1 MSKRIIKLKESDIL
15 KLVKRV
21 LSEDQGNQKTS
32 LVKLISFTCYK
43 PGVIEI
49 TVDQCGTA
57 DAGCYTFIDATKGS
71 NDWKP
76 TLQEEKKYEYWKITC
91 EDLKK
96 DIVMN
101 TTYQGI
107 QYITKCRELAQYLL
121 YKANCC
127 GGNKIG
133 GGDKNGGGDCAGKP
147 GCGGGRVGGGDVPV
161 AGCTTIRCKVESEI
175 DKCTKKKYTWREVKK
190 AFEEEFPAGAPSGSS
205 ERNQQLW
212 KEWKK
217 GWRPKCKD
225 GSSTGG
231 DKQGGGQ
238 TGGDRPIYAG

>member
-1 MSKRIIKLKESDIL
+1 MSQRIIKLKESDIV
-15 KLVKRV
+15 KLVKN
-21 LSEDQGNQKTS
+21 LISENQVGDNTYQA
-32 LVKLISFTCYK
+32 KLIAFKCYK
-43 PGVIEI
+43 PGIVEI
-49 TVDQCGTA
+49 TIGQCGTI
-57 DAGCYTFIDATKGS
+57 DRGCYTFIYPDTTG
-71 NDWKP
+71 
-76 TLQEEKKYEYWKITC
+76 TLREEIAQGKNETWTVTC

-96 DIVMN
+96 GIVYN
-101 TTYQGI
+101 KQG
-107 QYITKCRELAQYLL
+107 YIIRCPELAKYLV
-121 YKANCC
+121 YKSNCC

-231 DKQGGGQ
+231 DKQGG
-238 TGGDRPIYAG
+238 DKPIYAG

>member
-1 MSKRIIKLKESDIL
+1 MSKRIIKLKESDIV

-21 LSEDQGNQKTS
+21 ISEDQVDGNTS
-32 LVKLISFTCYK
+32 QSKLVAFKCYK

-57 DAGCYTFIDATKGS
+57 DAGCYTFIFPKRTGAAPRLGAV
-71 NDWKP
+71 
-76 TLQEEKKYEYWKITC
+76 TLQEEFKGETWKVTC

-96 DIVMN
+96 GFIYN
-101 TTYQGI
+101 Q
-107 QYITKCRELAQYLL
+107 QEYIIKCRELAQYLL

-231 DKQGGGQ
+231 DKQGG
-238 TGGDRPIYAG
+238 DKPIYAG